1 MHHQALSMT
10 TIYIQHTL
18 LLSNCQGITLS
29 PLIPTVDTAYSD
41 VVLIVCHKTSQF
53 ILCDTGIGD
62 VQKSPIWCIRSI
74 GGNVDEVEVSTVCTT
89 QCPTYSDILSSTDII
104 RESNTGEIGDR
115 GGT

>member
-18 LLSNCQGITLS
+18 WNNCQWLTLS
-29 PLIPTVDTAYSD
+29 PFLIPTVDTTYCD

-53 ILCDTGIGD
+53 ILCDIGIGEP
-62 VQKSPIWCIRSI
+62 PIWCIRSI
-74 GGNVDEVEVSTVCTT
+74 GGNVDAVEISTVCTT

-104 RESNTGEIGDR
+104 RECNTGEIGDR